1 MQAKWAWLPVVAA
14 ASLGCALAGPRHR
27 ARHAAPV
34 IAAFASS
41 TSAPSSASAAPPC
54 SDATP
59 SATPTD
65 IALVPDPDWVPPEA
79 APEPAPSGD
88 TVTPDDAASSSA
100 PESVV
105 PSPQLGIP
113 AAKPPTP
120 KPPAAKATNAQPAT
134 GPAPALEYAALEPA
148 ACAAELKKRG
158 IPHVVEG
165 TTNGVDLPIR
175 LTGKLHGVDVHGLEP
190 PAKRPTS
197 PWEILDCRLALALD
211 DLTAL
216 LTKHDVVELIHMSM
230 YRPPPKGEK
239 KHARHSAAL
248 AIDVGT
254 LVRKDGTKLSV
265 LGDWHGHIG
274 AKTCGPGA
282 APSKPT
288 KEALEL
294 RAILCET
301 YDARLFNVVLTPN
314 YNKPHANHFHLEVTR
329 GVKWFILD

>member
-1 MQAKWAWLPVVAA
+1 M
-14 ASLGCALAGPRHR
+14 
-27 ARHAAPV
+27 
-34 IAAFASS
+34 
-41 TSAPSSASAAPPC
+41 
-54 SDATP
+54 
-59 SATPTD
+59 
-65 IALVPDPDWVPPEA
+65 PDPDWV
-79 APEPAPSGD
+79 APEPPSDSSPGPAPNGEPES
-88 TVTPDDAASSSA
+88 DAASA
-100 PESVV
+100 PEPIV

-113 AAKPPTP
+113 AAKPPTA
-120 KPPAAKATNAQPAT
+120 KPTNAQPAS
-134 GPAPALEYAALEPA
+134 GSAPALEYAALEPA
-148 ACAAELKKRG
+148 ACRAELKKRG
-158 IPHVVEG
+158 IPHVVEAS
-165 TTNGVDLPIR
+165 TNGVDLPIR

-197 PWEILDCRLALALD
+197 PWEILDCRLALAID
-211 DLTAL
+211 DLAAL
-216 LTKHDVVELIHMSM
+216 LAKHDVVELIHMSM

-254 LVRKDGTKLSV
+254 LVRKDGSKLSV